1 MKWEKD
7 LRLPFSCLLID
18 LCREAQQKE
27 ERMLK
32 DKILVADDEK
42 SMREFLDIML
52 KKEGYKVALAS
63 NGEEVL
69 KLIEKDIFDLAL
81 VDIRM
86 PKLDGISAL
95 KRIKSFSP
103 ETIVI
108 IITAYASA
116 DTAIKA
122 MKEGAYD
129 YITKPFK
136 IEEIKLIIKNALEKK
151 QLQTENILL
160 KQVVRDRYHFEN
172 IIGQSSKM
180 LELYDLMEKVAP
192 TKTNIL
198 ITGESGTGKELVAK
212 AIHYNSP
219 RKDKPFVTLN
229 CGAIPESLIESE
241 LFGHMKGAFTDAI
254 TTKKGLFEVADEGT
268 IFLDEISELPLM
280 MQVKL
285 LRVLQDKEFKR
296 VGGTEDIRVDVRI
309 ISATNKDL
317 EVAVREKQFR
327 EDLFYRLNVIQIKLP
342 TLRERKEDIAALTKH
357 FLKRYAE
364 DLGKPITGISPEA
377 LRILV
382 QYDYPGNVRE
392 LQNIIE
398 RAVALETA
406 QELTP
411 QNLTSYL
418 DDQLPQK
425 KGALHLDLPSE
436 GIDLEK
442 VVEDLERTLLLKAL
456 DRTKGIKKKAADLLH
471 INFRSMRYRLEKY
484 GLNDTEES

>member
-1 MKWEKD
+1 M
-7 LRLPFSCLLID
+7 I
-18 LCREAQQKE
+18 
-27 ERMLK
+27 K
-32 DKILVADDEK
+32 DKILVADDEQ

-52 KKEGYKVALAS
+52 KKEGYKVSLAS
-63 NGEEVL
+63 NGEEVV
-69 KLIEKDIFDLAL
+69 KLMDNDLFDLVL
-81 VDIRM
+81 LDIRM
-86 PKLDGISAL
+86 PKLDGISTL
-95 KRIKSFSP
+95 KKIKAIAP

-108 IITAYASA
+108 MITAYASA

-136 IEEIKLIIKNALEKK
+136 VEEIKLIINNALEKK
-151 QLQTENILL
+151 NLQKENILL
-160 KQVVRDRYHFEN
+160 KQVVRDRYHFGN
-172 IIGQSSKM
+172 IIGQSLKM
-180 LELYDLMEKVAP
+180 VALYDLLEKVSP

-219 RKDKPFVTLN
+219 RKEKPFVTLN

-254 TTKKGLFEVADEGT
+254 ATRKGLFEVADEGT
-268 IFLDEISELPLM
+268 IFLDEISELPLL

-317 EVAVREKQFR
+317 DEGVKEKRFR

-342 TLRERKEDIAALTKH
+342 PLRERKEDIPILANH
-357 FLKRYAE
+357 FLKKYSE
-364 DLGKPITGISPEA
+364 ELNKNILKISPEA
-377 LRILV
+377 LQILLH
-382 QYDYPGNVRE
+382 YEYPGNVRE

-398 RAVALETA
+398 RAVALESS
-406 QELTP
+406 QELTAH
-411 QNLTSYL
+411 NLSSYL
-418 DDQLPQK
+418 SEQPFLK
-425 KGALHLDLPSE
+425 KGPIDIEIPNE

-442 VVEDLERTLLLKAL
+442 MVEDLERTLLVKAL
-456 DRTKGIKKKAADLLH
+456 DKTKGIKKKAAELLH

-484 GLNDTEES
+484 GLNHGVDSELG

>member
-1 MKWEKD
+1 
-7 LRLPFSCLLID
+7 
-18 LCREAQQKE
+18 
-27 ERMLK
+27 MLK

-52 KKEGYKVALAS
+52 KKEGYKVTLAS
-63 NGEEVL
+63 NGEEVM

-86 PKLDGISAL
+86 PRQDGISAL
-95 KRIKSFSP
+95 KRIKTVSP

-108 IITAYASA
+108 MMTAYASA

-136 IEEIKLIIKNALEKK
+136 IDEIKLIIQNALEKRH
-151 QLQTENILL
+151 LQKENLLL
-160 KQVVRDRYHFEN
+160 KQVVRDRYHFGN
-172 IIGQSSKM
+172 IIGQSPKM
-180 LELYDLMEKVAP
+180 LELYDFLEKVAP

-219 RKDKPFVTLN
+219 RRDKPFVTLN
-229 CGAIPESLIESE
+229 CGAIPEFLIESE

-254 TTKKGLFEVADEGT
+254 MTKKGLFEVADEGT

-285 LRVLQDKEFKR
+285 LRVLQDREFKR

-317 EVAVREKQFR
+317 EEAVREKQFR
-327 EDLFYRLNVIQIKLP
+327 EDLFYRLNVIQIRLSS
-342 TLRERKEDIAALTKH
+342 LRERKEDIPLLADH
-357 FLKRYAE
+357 FLKRYSE
-364 DLGKPITGISPEA
+364 ELGKQISQISPEA

-398 RAVALETA
+398 RAVALETSR
-406 QELTP
+406 ELTVH
-411 QNLTSYL
+411 NLSSYL
-418 DDQLPQK
+418 EEQLPFK
-425 KGALHLDLPSE
+425 KRPIDLEIPSE
-436 GIDLEK
+436 GISLEK
-442 VVEDLERTLLLKAL
+442 VVEDVERTLLLKAL
-456 DRTKGIKKKAADLLH
+456 DRTKGIKKKAAELLH

-484 GLNDTEES
+484 GLNHTDES

>member
-1 MKWEKD
+1 MT
-7 LRLPFSCLLID
+7 
-18 LCREAQQKE
+18 
-27 ERMLK
+27 K

-42 SMREFLDIML
+42 SMREFLEIML
-52 KKEGYKVALAS
+52 KKEGYRVTLAS
-63 NGEEVL
+63 NGEEVI
-69 KLIEKDIFDLAL
+69 KLLEKDIFDLAL
-81 VDIRM
+81 VDLRM
-86 PKLDGISAL
+86 PKQDGLSVL
-95 KRIKSFSP
+95 KRIKTVSP

-108 IITAYASA
+108 VITAYASA

-136 IEEIKLIIKNALEKK
+136 IDEMKLIIQNALEKRR
-151 QLQTENILL
+151 LQKENLIL
-160 KQVVRDRYHFEN
+160 KQVVRDRYQFDN
-172 IIGQSSKM
+172 IIGQSPKM
-180 LELYDLMEKVAP
+180 LELYDLLEKVAP

-219 RKDKPFVTLN
+219 RREKPFVTLN

-254 TTKKGLFEVADEGT
+254 ATKKGLFEVADEGT

-285 LRVLQDKEFKR
+285 LRVLQDREFKR

-317 EVAVREKQFR
+317 EEAVREKQFR
-327 EDLFYRLNVIQIKLP
+327 EDLFYRLNVIQIRLP
-342 TLRERKEDIAALTKH
+342 SLRERKEDIPLLVNH
-357 FLKRYAE
+357 FIKRYSE
-364 DLGKPITGISPEA
+364 ELGKQITGVSPEA
-377 LRILV
+377 LRILM

-398 RAVALETA
+398 RSVALESS
-406 QELTP
+406 QELTA
-411 QNLTSYL
+411 QNLKSYL
-418 DDQLPQK
+418 DEQFPMK
-425 KGALHLDLPSE
+425 RKALDLEIPSE

-442 VVEDLERTLLLKAL
+442 IVEDVERTLLLKAL
-456 DRTKGIKKKAADLLH
+456 DRSKGIKKKAAELLH

-484 GLNDTEES
+484 GLNHSEET

>member
-1 MKWEKD
+1 M
-7 LRLPFSCLLID
+7 I
-18 LCREAQQKE
+18 
-27 ERMLK
+27 K
-32 DKILVADDEK
+32 DKILVADDEQ
-42 SMREFLDIML
+42 SMREFLEIML
-52 KKEGYKVALAS
+52 KKEGYKVSLAS
-63 NGEEVL
+63 NGEEVV
-69 KLIEKDIFDLAL
+69 KLIDNDLFDLVL
-81 VDIRM
+81 LDIRM

-95 KRIKSFSP
+95 KKIKAIAP

-108 IITAYASA
+108 MITAYASA

-151 QLQTENILL
+151 NLQKENILL
-160 KQVVRDRYHFEN
+160 KRVVRDRYHFGN
-172 IIGQSSKM
+172 IIGQSPKM
-180 LELYDLMEKVAP
+180 VVLYDLLEKVSP

-219 RKDKPFVTLN
+219 RKEKPFVTLN

-254 TTKKGLFEVADEGT
+254 ATKKGLFEVADEGT
-268 IFLDEISELPLM
+268 IFLDEISELPLL

-309 ISATNKDL
+309 ISATNINL
-317 EVAVREKQFR
+317 EEGVKEKRFR

-342 TLRERKEDIAALTKH
+342 PLRDRKEDVQILANH
-357 FLKRYAE
+357 FLKKYSEELNKNIA
-364 DLGKPITGISPEA
+364 KISPEA
-377 LRILV
+377 LPILLN
-382 QYDYPGNVRE
+382 YEYPGNVRE

-398 RAVALETA
+398 RAVALESN
-406 QELTP
+406 QELTAH
-411 QNLTSYL
+411 NLSSYL
-418 DDQLPQK
+418 NEQPLLR
-425 KGALHLDLPSE
+425 KGPIDIEIPNE

-442 VVEDLERTLLLKAL
+442 MVEDLERTLLLKAL
-456 DRTKGIKKKAADLLH
+456 DKTKGIKKKAAELLH

-484 GLNDTEES
+484 GLNHGVDSELG

>member
-1 MKWEKD
+1 M
-7 LRLPFSCLLID
+7 I
-18 LCREAQQKE
+18 
-27 ERMLK
+27 K
-32 DKILVADDEK
+32 DKILVADDEQ

-52 KKEGYKVALAS
+52 KKEGYKVSLAS
-63 NGEEVL
+63 NGEEVV
-69 KLIEKDIFDLAL
+69 KLVDNDLFDLVL
-81 VDIRM
+81 LDIRM

-95 KRIKSFSP
+95 KKIKAIAP
-103 ETIVI
+103 ETVVI
-108 IITAYASA
+108 MITAYASA

-136 IEEIKLIIKNALEKK
+136 VEEIKLIIKNALEKK
-151 QLQTENILL
+151 NLQKENILL
-160 KQVVRDRYHFEN
+160 KQVVRDRYHFGN
-172 IIGQSSKM
+172 IIGQSPKM
-180 LELYDLMEKVAP
+180 MALYDLLEKVSP

-198 ITGESGTGKELVAK
+198 IAGESGTGKELVAK
-212 AIHYNSP
+212 AIHYNSV
-219 RKDKPFVTLN
+219 RKEKPFVTLN

-254 TTKKGLFEVADEGT
+254 ATKKGLFEVADEGT
-268 IFLDEISELPLM
+268 IFLDEISELPLL

-317 EVAVREKQFR
+317 EEAVKEKHFR

-342 TLRERKEDIAALTKH
+342 PLRDRKEDIPILAGH
-357 FLKRYAE
+357 FLKKYSE
-364 DLGKPITGISPEA
+364 ELNKNILKTSPEA
-377 LRILV
+377 LQILLN
-382 QYDYPGNVRE
+382 YEYPGNVRE

-398 RAVALETA
+398 RAVALESS
-406 QELTP
+406 QELTVH
-411 QNLTSYL
+411 NLSSYL
-418 DDQLPQK
+418 SEQPLLR
-425 KGALHLDLPSE
+425 KGPIDIEIPNE

-442 VVEDLERTLLLKAL
+442 MVEDLERTLLLKAL
-456 DRTKGIKKKAADLLH
+456 DKTKGIKKKAAELLR

-484 GLNDTEES
+484 GLNHRADSELG

>member
-1 MKWEKD
+1 M
-7 LRLPFSCLLID
+7 F
-18 LCREAQQKE
+18 
-27 ERMLK
+27 K

-42 SMREFLDIML
+42 SMRELLDIML
-52 KKEGYKVALAS
+52 KKEGYKITLAS
-63 NGEEVL
+63 NGEEVM

-86 PKLDGISAL
+86 PRQDGISVL
-95 KRIKSFSP
+95 KRIKAVSP

-108 IITAYASA
+108 MMTAYASA

-136 IEEIKLIIKNALEKK
+136 IDEIKIIIQNALEKK
-151 QLQTENILL
+151 HLEHENLLL
-160 KQVVRDRYHFEN
+160 KKVVRDRYHFEN
-172 IIGQSSKM
+172 LVGQSSKM

-268 IFLDEISELPLM
+268 LFLDEISELPLM

-285 LRVLQDKEFKR
+285 LRVLQDREFKR

-317 EVAVREKQFR
+317 EEAVRAKQFR

-342 TLRERKEDIAALTKH
+342 TLRERKEDIPLLAGH
-357 FLKRYAE
+357 FLNRYAE
-364 DLGKPITGISPEA
+364 ELGKQISQISPDA
-377 LRILV
+377 LRILI

-398 RAVALETA
+398 RAVALEIS

-411 QNLTSYL
+411 SNLSSYL
-418 DDQLPQK
+418 EEQSLN
-425 KGALHLDLPSE
+425 LHKRRGLDLEIPNE

-442 VVEDLERTLLLKAL
+442 IVEDIERTLLVKAL
-456 DRTKGIKKKAADLLH
+456 DRTKGIKKKAAELLH

-484 GLNDTEES
+484 GLNHTDEP

>member
-1 MKWEKD
+1 M
-7 LRLPFSCLLID
+7 I
-18 LCREAQQKE
+18 
-27 ERMLK
+27 K
-32 DKILVADDEK
+32 DKILVADDEQ

-52 KKEGYKVALAS
+52 KKDGYKVSLAS
-63 NGEEVL
+63 NGEEVA
-69 KLIEKDIFDLAL
+69 KLVENDLFDLVL
-81 VDIRM
+81 LDIRM
-86 PKLDGISAL
+86 PRLDGISAL
-95 KRIKSFSP
+95 KKIKAIAP

-108 IITAYASA
+108 MITAYASA

-136 IEEIKLIIKNALEKK
+136 VDEIKLIIKNALEKK
-151 QLQTENILL
+151 NLQKENILL
-160 KQVVRDRYHFEN
+160 KQAVRDRFHFGN
-172 IIGQSSKM
+172 IIGQSQKM
-180 LELYDLMEKVAP
+180 IALYDLLEKVSS

-198 ITGESGTGKELVAK
+198 VTGESGTGKELVAK

-254 TTKKGLFEVADEGT
+254 ATKKGLFEVADEGT
-268 IFLDEISELPLM
+268 IFLDEISELPLL

-309 ISATNKDL
+309 IAATNKEL
-317 EVAVREKQFR
+317 EEAVKEKRFR

-342 TLRERKEDIAALTKH
+342 PLRDRRDDIQTLANY
-357 FLKRYAE
+357 FLKKYSQE
-364 DLGKPITGISPEA
+364 LSKNISKISPEA
-377 LRILV
+377 LQILMN
-382 QYDYPGNVRE
+382 YEYPGNVRE

-398 RAVALETA
+398 RAVALESSQDLTA
-406 QELTP
+406 H
-411 QNLTSYL
+411 NLSSYL
-418 DDQLPQK
+418 SEQPLLN
-425 KGALHLDLPSE
+425 KGAMDIEIPSE

-442 VVEDLERTLLLKAL
+442 MVEDLERTLLLKAL
-456 DRTKGIKKKAADLLH
+456 DRTKGIKKKAAELLH

-484 GLNDTEES
+484 GLNHGSDSELA

>member
-1 MKWEKD
+1 M
-7 LRLPFSCLLID
+7 I
-18 LCREAQQKE
+18 
-27 ERMLK
+27 K
-32 DKILVADDEK
+32 DKILVADDEQ

-52 KKEGYKVALAS
+52 KKEGYKVSLAS
-63 NGEEVL
+63 NGEEVV
-69 KLIEKDIFDLAL
+69 KLIDNDLFDLVL
-81 VDIRM
+81 MDIRM

-95 KRIKSFSP
+95 KKIKSTSP
-103 ETIVI
+103 ETVVI
-108 IITAYASA
+108 MITAYASA

-136 IEEIKLIIKNALEKK
+136 VEEIKLIINNALEKK
-151 QLQTENILL
+151 NLQKENILL
-160 KQVVRDRYHFEN
+160 KQVVRDRYHFGN
-172 IIGQSSKM
+172 IIGQSPKM
-180 LELYDLMEKVAP
+180 MALYDLLEKVSP

-198 ITGESGTGKELVAK
+198 IAGESGTGKELVAK
-212 AIHYNSP
+212 AIHYNSI
-219 RKDKPFVTLN
+219 RKEKPFVTLN

-254 TTKKGLFEVADEGT
+254 ATKKGLFEVADEGT
-268 IFLDEISELPLM
+268 IFLDEISELPLL

-317 EVAVREKQFR
+317 EEAVKEKHFR

-342 TLRERKEDIAALTKH
+342 PLRDRKEDIPILAGH
-357 FLKRYAE
+357 FLKKYSE
-364 DLGKPITGISPEA
+364 ELNKNILKTSPEA
-377 LRILV
+377 LQILLN
-382 QYDYPGNVRE
+382 YEYPGNVRE

-398 RAVALETA
+398 RAVALESG
-406 QELTP
+406 QELTVH
-411 QNLTSYL
+411 NLSSYL
-418 DDQLPQK
+418 SEQPLLR
-425 KGALHLDLPSE
+425 KGPIDIEIPNE

-442 VVEDLERTLLLKAL
+442 MVEDLERTLLLKAL
-456 DRTKGIKKKAADLLH
+456 DKTKGIKKKAAELLR

-484 GLNDTEES
+484 GLNHGADSELG

>member
-1 MKWEKD
+1 
-7 LRLPFSCLLID
+7 
-18 LCREAQQKE
+18 
-27 ERMLK
+27 MLE
-32 DKILVADDEK
+32 DRILVADDEQ

-52 KKEGYKVALAS
+52 KKEGYKVSLAS

-69 KLIEKDIFDLAL
+69 KLIDKDLFDLIL
-81 VDIRM
+81 LDIRM
-86 PKLDGISAL
+86 PRLDGIGVL
-95 KRIKSFSP
+95 KKIKTASP

-108 IITAYASA
+108 MITAYASA

-136 IEEIKLIIKNALEKK
+136 VDEIKLIIKNALEKK
-151 QLQTENILL
+151 NLQKENLLL
-160 KQVVRDRYHFEN
+160 KQVVRDRYRFGS

-180 LELYDLMEKVAP
+180 LALYDLLEKIAP

-198 ITGESGTGKELVAK
+198 ITGESGTGKELAAK
-212 AIHYNSP
+212 AVHYNSS

-254 TTKKGLFEVADEGT
+254 TTKKGLFEMADEGT
-268 IFLDEISELPLM
+268 IFLDEISELPLL

-317 EVAVREKQFR
+317 EETVKEKQFR
-327 EDLFYRLNVIQIKLP
+327 EDLFYRLNVIQVKMP
-342 TLRERKEDIAALTKH
+342 PLRDRKEDIPILAAH
-357 FLKRYAE
+357 FLKKYSE
-364 DLGKPITGISPEA
+364 ELNKNILKVSPEA
-377 LRILV
+377 LTMLLN
-382 QYDYPGNVRE
+382 YEYPGNVRE

-398 RAVALETA
+398 RAVALGNGN
-406 QELTP
+406 ELTP
-411 QNLTSYL
+411 QHLSSYL
-418 DDQLPQK
+418 DEQIQGKRSAID
-425 KGALHLDLPSE
+425 LDIPPD

-442 VVEDLERTLLLKAL
+442 VIEEIERALLLKAL
-456 DRTKGIKKKAADLLH
+456 DRTKGIKKKAAELLR

-484 GLNDTEES
+484 GLDHDGIE

>member
-1 MKWEKD
+1 M
-7 LRLPFSCLLID
+7 I
-18 LCREAQQKE
+18 
-27 ERMLK
+27 K
-32 DKILVADDEK
+32 DKILVADDEQ

-52 KKEGYKVALAS
+52 KKEEYKVSLAS
-63 NGEEVL
+63 NGEEVV
-69 KLIEKDIFDLAL
+69 KLIDNDLFDLVL
-81 VDIRM
+81 LDIRM

-95 KRIKSFSP
+95 KKIKAIAP

-108 IITAYASA
+108 MITAYASA

-151 QLQTENILL
+151 NLQKENILL
-160 KQVVRDRYHFEN
+160 KRVVRDRYHFGN
-172 IIGQSSKM
+172 IIGQSPKM
-180 LELYDLMEKVAP
+180 VVLYDLLEKVSP

-219 RKDKPFVTLN
+219 RKEKPFVTLN

-254 TTKKGLFEVADEGT
+254 ATKKGLFEVADEGT
-268 IFLDEISELPLM
+268 IFLDEISELPLL

-309 ISATNKDL
+309 ISATNINL
-317 EVAVREKQFR
+317 EEGVKEKRFR

-342 TLRERKEDIAALTKH
+342 PLRDRKEDVQILANH
-357 FLKRYAE
+357 FLKKYSEELNKNIA
-364 DLGKPITGISPEA
+364 KFSPEA
-377 LRILV
+377 LPILLN
-382 QYDYPGNVRE
+382 YEYPGNVRE

-398 RAVALETA
+398 RAVALESN
-406 QELTP
+406 QELTAH
-411 QNLTSYL
+411 NLSSYL
-418 DDQLPQK
+418 NEQPLLR
-425 KGALHLDLPSE
+425 KGPIDIEIPNE

-442 VVEDLERTLLLKAL
+442 MVEDLERTLLLKAL
-456 DRTKGIKKKAADLLH
+456 DKTKGIKKKAAELLH

-484 GLNDTEES
+484 GLNHGVDSELG

>member
-1 MKWEKD
+1 M
-7 LRLPFSCLLID
+7 I
-18 LCREAQQKE
+18 
-27 ERMLK
+27 K
-32 DKILVADDEK
+32 DKILVADDEQ
-42 SMREFLDIML
+42 SMREFLEIML
-52 KKEGYKVALAS
+52 KKEGYKVSLAS
-63 NGEEVL
+63 NGEEVA
-69 KLIEKDIFDLAL
+69 KLVENDLFDLVL
-81 VDIRM
+81 LDIRM
-86 PKLDGISAL
+86 PKLDGITAL
-95 KRIKSFSP
+95 KKIKANTP

-108 IITAYASA
+108 MITAYASA

-136 IEEIKLIIKNALEKK
+136 VDEIKLIIKNALEKK
-151 QLQTENILL
+151 NLQKENILL
-160 KQVVRDRYHFEN
+160 KQAVRDRFHFGN
-172 IIGQSSKM
+172 IIGQSPKM
-180 LELYDLMEKVAP
+180 VALYDLLEKVSP

-219 RKDKPFVTLN
+219 RKEKPFVTLN

-254 TTKKGLFEVADEGT
+254 ATKKGLFEVADEGT
-268 IFLDEISELPLM
+268 IFLDEISELPLL

-309 ISATNKDL
+309 MAATNKEL
-317 EVAVREKQFR
+317 EEAVKEKRFR

-342 TLRERKEDIAALTKH
+342 PLRDRREDIQILANH
-357 FLKRYAE
+357 FLKKYSQE
-364 DLGKPITGISPEA
+364 LSKNISNISPEA
-377 LRILV
+377 LQILLN
-382 QYDYPGNVRE
+382 YEYPGNVRE

-398 RAVALETA
+398 RAVALESSPDLTA
-406 QELTP
+406 H
-411 QNLTSYL
+411 NLSSYL
-418 DDQLPQK
+418 SEQPFLR
-425 KGALHLDLPSE
+425 KGWIDIEIPNE

-442 VVEDLERTLLLKAL
+442 MVEDLERTLLLKAL
-456 DRTKGIKKKAADLLH
+456 DRTKGIKKKAAELLH

-484 GLNDTEES
+484 GLNHGSDSDLA

>member
-1 MKWEKD
+1 M
-7 LRLPFSCLLID
+7 I
-18 LCREAQQKE
+18 
-27 ERMLK
+27 K
-32 DKILVADDEK
+32 DKILVADDEQ

-52 KKEGYKVALAS
+52 KKEEYKVSLAS
-63 NGEEVL
+63 NGEEVV
-69 KLIEKDIFDLAL
+69 KLIDNDLFDLVL
-81 VDIRM
+81 LDIRM

-95 KRIKSFSP
+95 KKIKAIAP

-108 IITAYASA
+108 MITAYASA

-151 QLQTENILL
+151 NLQKENILL
-160 KQVVRDRYHFEN
+160 KRVVRDRYHFGN
-172 IIGQSSKM
+172 IIGQSPKM
-180 LELYDLMEKVAP
+180 VVLYDLLEKVSP

-219 RKDKPFVTLN
+219 RKEKPFVTLN

-254 TTKKGLFEVADEGT
+254 ATKKGLFEVADEGT
-268 IFLDEISELPLM
+268 IFLDEISELPLL

-309 ISATNKDL
+309 ISATNINL
-317 EVAVREKQFR
+317 EEGVKEKRFR

-342 TLRERKEDIAALTKH
+342 PLRDRKEDVQILANH
-357 FLKRYAE
+357 FLKKYSEELNKNIA
-364 DLGKPITGISPEA
+364 KISPEA
-377 LRILV
+377 LPILLN
-382 QYDYPGNVRE
+382 YEYPGNVRE

-398 RAVALETA
+398 RAVALESN
-406 QELTP
+406 QELTAH
-411 QNLTSYL
+411 NLSSYL
-418 DDQLPQK
+418 NEQPLLR
-425 KGALHLDLPSE
+425 KGPIDIEIPNE

-442 VVEDLERTLLLKAL
+442 MVENLERTLLLKAL
-456 DRTKGIKKKAADLLH
+456 DKTKGIKKKAAELLH

-484 GLNDTEES
+484 GLNHGVDSELG

>member
-1 MKWEKD
+1 M
-7 LRLPFSCLLID
+7 I
-18 LCREAQQKE
+18 
-27 ERMLK
+27 K
-32 DKILVADDEK
+32 DKILVADDEQ

-52 KKEGYKVALAS
+52 KKEGYKVSLAS
-63 NGEEVL
+63 NGEEVV
-69 KLIEKDIFDLAL
+69 KLIDNDLFDLVL
-81 VDIRM
+81 LDIRM
-86 PKLDGISAL
+86 PKLDGLSAL
-95 KRIKSFSP
+95 KRIKAIAP

-108 IITAYASA
+108 MITAYASA

-136 IEEIKLIIKNALEKK
+136 VEEIKLIIKNALEKK
-151 QLQTENILL
+151 NLQKENILL
-160 KQVVRDRYHFEN
+160 KQVVRDRYHFGN
-172 IIGQSSKM
+172 IIGQSPKM
-180 LELYDLMEKVAP
+180 MVLYDLLEKVSP

-198 ITGESGTGKELVAK
+198 IAGESGTGKELVAK

-219 RKDKPFVTLN
+219 RKEKPFVTLN

-254 TTKKGLFEVADEGT
+254 ATRKGLFEVADEGT
-268 IFLDEISELPLM
+268 IFLDEISELPLL

-317 EVAVREKQFR
+317 EEAVKEKRFR

-342 TLRERKEDIAALTKH
+342 PLRDRKEDVQILASH
-357 FLKRYAE
+357 FLKKYTE
-364 DLGKPITGISPEA
+364 ELNKNILKISPEA
-377 LRILV
+377 LQILLD
-382 QYDYPGNVRE
+382 YGYPGNVRE

-398 RAVALETA
+398 RAVALESH
-406 QELTP
+406 QELTAH
-411 QNLTSYL
+411 NLSSYL
-418 DDQLPQK
+418 NEQSLMR
-425 KGALHLDLPSE
+425 KGPIDIDIPNE
-436 GIDLEK
+436 GVDLEK
-442 VVEDLERTLLLKAL
+442 MVEDLERTLLLKAL
-456 DRTKGIKKKAADLLH
+456 DKTKGIKKKAAELLH

-484 GLNDTEES
+484 GLNHEADSEPG

>member
-1 MKWEKD
+1 M
-7 LRLPFSCLLID
+7 I
-18 LCREAQQKE
+18 
-27 ERMLK
+27 K
-32 DKILVADDEK
+32 DKILVADDEQ

-52 KKEGYKVALAS
+52 KKEGYKVSLAS
-63 NGEEVL
+63 NGEEVA
-69 KLIEKDIFDLAL
+69 KLVDNDLFDLVL
-81 VDIRM
+81 LDIRM

-95 KRIKSFSP
+95 KKIKSNAP

-108 IITAYASA
+108 MITAYASA

-136 IEEIKLIIKNALEKK
+136 VEEIKLIIKNALEKK
-151 QLQTENILL
+151 NLQKENVLL
-160 KQVVRDRYHFEN
+160 KQVVRDRFHFGN
-172 IIGQSSKM
+172 IIGQSPKM
-180 LELYDLMEKVAP
+180 VALYDLLEKVSP

-219 RKDKPFVTLN
+219 RKEKPFVTLN

-241 LFGHMKGAFTDAI
+241 LFGHMRGAFTDAI
-254 TTKKGLFEVADEGT
+254 ATKKGLFEVADEGT
-268 IFLDEISELPLM
+268 IFLDEISELPLL

-309 ISATNKDL
+309 IAATNKDL
-317 EVAVREKQFR
+317 EQAVKEKRFR

-342 TLRERKEDIAALTKH
+342 PLRDRKEDIQTLANH
-357 FLKRYAE
+357 FLKKYSQELSKA
-364 DLGKPITGISPEA
+364 ITKISPEA
-377 LRILV
+377 LQILLN
-382 QYDYPGNVRE
+382 YEYPGNVRE

-398 RAVALETA
+398 RAVALEGS

-411 QNLTSYL
+411 HNLSSYL
-418 DDQLPQK
+418 SEQPFLK
-425 KGALHLDLPSE
+425 KGPIDIEIPNE

-442 VVEDLERTLLLKAL
+442 IVEDLERSLLLKAL
-456 DRTKGIKKKAADLLH
+456 DRTKGIKKKAAELLH

-484 GLNDTEES
+484 GLNHGVDSELG

>member
-1 MKWEKD
+1 M
-7 LRLPFSCLLID
+7 S
-18 LCREAQQKE
+18 
-27 ERMLK
+27 K

-42 SMREFLDIML
+42 SMREFLEIML
-52 KKEGYKVALAS
+52 KKEGYKVSLAS
-63 NGEEVL
+63 NGEEVV
-69 KLIEKDIFDLAL
+69 KMIEKDIFDLVL
-81 VDIRM
+81 LDIRM

-95 KRIKSFSP
+95 KKIKSVSP
-103 ETIVI
+103 ETVAIM
-108 IITAYASA
+108 ITAYASA
-116 DTAIKA
+116 DSAIQA

-136 IEEIKLIIKNALEKK
+136 VDEIKLIIQNALEKK
-151 QLQTENILL
+151 QLQKENRLL
-160 KQVVRDRYHFEN
+160 KQVVKERYHFDN
-172 IIGQSSKM
+172 IIGQSPKM
-180 LELYDLMEKVAP
+180 LDLYDLMEKVSP
-192 TKTNIL
+192 TKTNVL

-254 TTKKGLFEVADEGT
+254 ATKKGLFEVADEGT

-309 ISATNKDL
+309 IAATNKDL
-317 EVAVREKQFR
+317 EEAVREKRFR

-342 TLRERKEDIAALTKH
+342 PLRERREDIPLLAEH
-357 FLKRYAE
+357 FLKKYSTE
-364 DLGKPITGISPEA
+364 LNKNITKISPEA
-377 LRILV
+377 LQILL

-392 LQNIIE
+392 LQNIME
-398 RAVALETA
+398 RAVALETGT
-406 QELTP
+406 ELSP
-411 QNLTSYL
+411 QNLRSYL
-418 DDQLPQK
+418 SQQPALK
-425 KGALHLDLPSE
+425 KGLFDLEIPKE
-436 GIDLEK
+436 GIDLER

-456 DRTKGIKKKAADLLH
+456 DKTRGIKKKAAELLH

-484 GLNDTEES
+484 GLNHGEEESFLKENSS

>member
-1 MKWEKD
+1 M
-7 LRLPFSCLLID
+7 SN
-18 LCREAQQKE
+18 
-27 ERMLK
+27 
-32 DKILVADDEK
+32 DKILVADDEQ

-52 KKEGYKVALAS
+52 KKEGYKVSLAS

-69 KLIEKDIFDLAL
+69 KLTEKDIFDLVL
-81 VDIRM
+81 MDIRM

-95 KRIKSFSP
+95 KKIKAISP

-108 IITAYASA
+108 MITAYASA

-136 IEEIKLIIKNALEKK
+136 VEEIKLIIKNALEKK
-151 QLQTENILL
+151 NLQKENILL

-180 LELYDLMEKVAP
+180 LALYDLLEKVAP

-198 ITGESGTGKELVAK
+198 ITGESGTGKELAAK
-212 AIHYNSP
+212 AIHFNSP
-219 RKDKPFVTLN
+219 RKEKPFVTLN
-229 CGAIPESLIESE
+229 CGAIPEPLIESE

-254 TTKKGLFEVADEGT
+254 ATKKGLFEVADEGT
-268 IFLDEISELPLM
+268 IFLDEISELPLL

-317 EVAVREKQFR
+317 EEAVREKRFR

-342 TLRERKEDIAALTKH
+342 RLRERREDIPLLTDH
-357 FLKRYAE
+357 FLKKYSE
-364 DLGKPITGISPEA
+364 ELNKNISRISSEA
-377 LRILV
+377 LRILLN
-382 QYDYPGNVRE
+382 YEFPGNVRE

-398 RAVALETA
+398 RAVALETT
-406 QELTP
+406 QELTT
-411 QNLTSYL
+411 QNLSSYL
-418 DDQLPQK
+418 DEQIPLK
-425 KGALHLDLPSE
+425 KGPVDLEIPNE

-442 VVEDLERTLLLKAL
+442 VVGDLERTLLLKAL
-456 DRTKGIKKKAADLLH
+456 DKTRGIKKKAAELLH

-484 GLNDTEES
+484 GLNHGTDS

>member
-1 MKWEKD
+1 
-7 LRLPFSCLLID
+7 
-18 LCREAQQKE
+18 
-27 ERMLK
+27 MLK
-32 DKILVADDEK
+32 DKILVADDEQ
-42 SMREFLDIML
+42 SMREFLEIMF
-52 KKEGYKVALAS
+52 KREGYLVSLAP

-69 KLIEKDIFDLAL
+69 KLAEKEIFDLVL
-81 VDIRM
+81 LDIRM
-86 PKLDGISAL
+86 PRLDGISVL
-95 KRIKSFSP
+95 KKLKAISP

-108 IITAYASA
+108 MITAYASA

-136 IEEIKLIIKNALEKK
+136 VEEIKLIIKNALEKK
-151 QLQTENILL
+151 NLQQENILL
-160 KQVVRDRYHFEN
+160 KQVVRDRYHFDN

-180 LELYDLMEKVAP
+180 LALYDLLEKVAP

-229 CGAIPESLIESE
+229 CGAIPELLIESE

-254 TTKKGLFEVADEGT
+254 ATKKGLFELADEGT
-268 IFLDEISELPLM
+268 IFLDEISELPLL

-317 EVAVREKQFR
+317 EEGVREKRFR
-327 EDLFYRLNVIQIKLP
+327 EDLFYRLNVIQIKIP
-342 TLRERKEDIAALTKH
+342 PLREKREDIPLLTTH
-357 FLKRYAE
+357 FLKKYSE
-364 DLGKPITGISPEA
+364 ELNKNMSTISPEA
-377 LRILV
+377 LRILLN
-382 QYDYPGNVRE
+382 YHYPGNVRE

-398 RAVALETA
+398 RAVALEST
-406 QELTP
+406 QELTA
-411 QNLTSYL
+411 QNLSSYL
-418 DDQLPQK
+418 DEQLPLK
-425 KGALHLDLPSE
+425 KRPLDLEIPNE

-442 VVEDLERTLLLKAL
+442 MVEDLERTLLLKAL
-456 DRTKGIKKKAADLLH
+456 EKTKGIKKKAADLLH

-484 GLNDTEES
+484 RLNQDGDSEPM

>member
-1 MKWEKD
+1 MGEM
-7 LRLPFSCLLID
+7 
-18 LCREAQQKE
+18 E
-27 ERMLK
+27 MLK
-32 DKILVADDEK
+32 DKILVADDEQ

-52 KKEGYKVALAS
+52 KREGYRVSSAS

-69 KLIEKDIFDLAL
+69 KLVEKDLFDLIL
-81 VDIRM
+81 MDIRM
-86 PKLDGISAL
+86 PKMDGISVL
-95 KRIKSFSP
+95 KNIKVLSP
-103 ETIVI
+103 ETTVI
-108 IITAYASA
+108 MITAYASA

-136 IEEIKLIIKNALEKK
+136 VEEIKLIIKNALEKK
-151 QLQTENILL
+151 NLQKENILL

-172 IIGQSSKM
+172 IIGQSPKM
-180 LELYDLMEKVAP
+180 LDLFDLMEKVAP

-229 CGAIPESLIESE
+229 CGAIPEPLIESE

-254 TTKKGLFEVADEGT
+254 VTKKGLFEVADEGT

-317 EVAVREKQFR
+317 EEAVREKQFR
-327 EDLFYRLNVIQIKLP
+327 EDLFYRLNVIQIKIPPL
-342 TLRERKEDIAALTKH
+342 LERREDIPHLANH
-357 FLKRYAE
+357 FLKKYSE
-364 DLGKPITGISPEA
+364 ELNKNITKISPEA
-377 LRILV
+377 LQILLN
-382 QYDYPGNVRE
+382 YHYPGNVRE

-398 RAVALETA
+398 RAVALEIG
-406 QELTP
+406 QELGA
-411 QNLTSYL
+411 QNLSSYL
-418 DDQLPQK
+418 DDQLPLK
-425 KGALHLDLPSE
+425 KGPIIPDIPSE
-436 GIDLEK
+436 GINLEK
-442 VVEDLERTLLLKAL
+442 VVEDLERSLLMKAL
-456 DRTKGIKKKAADLLH
+456 DKSKGIKKKAADLLH

-484 GLNDTEES
+484 GLNNGPDSVD

>member
-1 MKWEKD
+1 
-7 LRLPFSCLLID
+7 
-18 LCREAQQKE
+18 
-27 ERMLK
+27 MLK
-32 DKILVADDEK
+32 DKILVADDEQ

-52 KKEGYKVALAS
+52 KKEGYKVSLAS
-63 NGEEVL
+63 NGEEVV
-69 KLIEKDIFDLAL
+69 KLIDNDLFDLVL
-81 VDIRM
+81 LDIRM

-95 KRIKSFSP
+95 KRIKAIAP
-103 ETIVI
+103 ETTVI
-108 IITAYASA
+108 MITAYASA

-136 IEEIKLIIKNALEKK
+136 VEEIKLIIKNALEKK
-151 QLQTENILL
+151 NLQKENILL
-160 KQVVRDRYHFEN
+160 KQVVKDRYHFGN
-172 IIGQSSKM
+172 IIGQSPKM
-180 LELYDLMEKVAP
+180 VALYDLLEKVSP

-219 RKDKPFVTLN
+219 RKEKPFVTLN
-229 CGAIPESLIESE
+229 CGAIPEPLIESE

-254 TTKKGLFEVADEGT
+254 ATKKGLFEVADEGT
-268 IFLDEISELPLM
+268 IFLDEISELPLL

-309 ISATNKDL
+309 MSATNKDL
-317 EVAVREKQFR
+317 EEAVREKHFR

-342 TLRERKEDIAALTKH
+342 PLRERKEDIPILASH
-357 FLKRYAE
+357 FLKKYSE
-364 DLGKPITGISPEA
+364 ELNKNIIKISSET
-377 LRILV
+377 LQILLH
-382 QYDYPGNVRE
+382 YEYPGNVRE

-398 RAVALETA
+398 RAVALEGSQEMTA
-406 QELTP
+406 T
-411 QNLTSYL
+411 NLNSYL
-418 DDQLPQK
+418 SEQPLLK
-425 KGALHLDLPSE
+425 KGSMDIEIPNE

-442 VVEDLERTLLLKAL
+442 MVEDLERTLLLKAL
-456 DRTKGIKKKAADLLH
+456 DKTRGIKKKAAELLH

-484 GLNDTEES
+484 GLNHGEDSQLD